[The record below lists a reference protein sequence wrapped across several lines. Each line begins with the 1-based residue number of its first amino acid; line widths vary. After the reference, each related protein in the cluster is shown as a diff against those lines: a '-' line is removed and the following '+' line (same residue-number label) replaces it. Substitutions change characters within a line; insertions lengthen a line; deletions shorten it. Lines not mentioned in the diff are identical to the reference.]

1 MRIEWI
7 KHKLVDKSKFLTKKN
22 IWWEFEVVLLT
33 WYLSWPQKYYANQ
46 GWDRIEQNKSDFS
59 YLSRKSVK
67 GWIVSCFMCT
77 KHLQYLSLKKS
88 KIQELRYA

>member
-7 KHKLVDKSKFLTKKN
+7 KHKSDDKSKFLTKKN

-33 WYLSWPQKYYANQ
+33 WYLSWPQKYYAKQ

-67 GWIVSCFMCT
+67 GWVV
-77 KHLQYLSLKKS
+77 
-88 KIQELRYA
+88 